1 MKTLFQEQTT
11 AELEFRVGG
20 LRLRGTL
27 HLPDHR
33 PAPVVIG
40 CHGLLSSRRSPK
52 QEALAQACRD
62 RGLAYFRFDHRGCGD
77 SEGRLE
83 TDCSLEKRVNDLLHA
98 VRLLQRRA
106 DIQKRLGLFGSS
118 MGGAVCIRAAAAAA
132 PCAIVTCAAP
142 IRSRSL
148 PGVFRSAGSDGR
160 LAALL
165 TKKEFD
171 LASDLPEIHRLL
183 LFHGDA
189 DDVVPLAHAY
199 EIIQGA
205 GHPKRLVIQKNG
217 DHRMSD
223 PRHQEEFVREATRW
237 FARALKLPAV
247 G

>member
-1 MKTLFQEQTT
+1 MKPSFQKQTT
-11 AELEFRVGG
+11 EELEFRVDG

-27 HLPDHR
+27 HLPEYR
-33 PAPVVIG
+33 PAPVIVG
-40 CHGLLSSRRSPK
+40 CHGLLSSRRSTK
-52 QEALAQACRD
+52 QEALAQACQD

-83 TDCSLEKRVNDLLHA
+83 TDCSLEKRVIDLLHA

-132 PCAIVTCAAP
+132 PAAIVTCAAP
-142 IRSRSL
+142 VRSRSL
-148 PGVFRSAGSDGR
+148 PAVFGSAGPGGR
-160 LAALL
+160 TAALF
-165 TKKEFD
+165 KKDFD
-171 LASDLPEIHRLL
+171 LASDLPKIHRLL

-205 GHPKRLVIQKNG
+205 GSPKRLIIQKNG
-217 DHRMSD
+217 DHRMRD
-223 PRHQEEFVREATRW
+223 PRHQERFIREATRW
-237 FARALKLPAV
+237 FARALVPSAA